1 MTDRLRVAV
10 RRALRI
16 AAPSQWA
23 ARLVVLLAPFVVVLA
38 AATAGAEVPRWS
50 CSWCCSRPARRRSR
64 PDTHAVG
71 ATLLVLLV
79 FWWWSGP
86 AASDGPV
93 LLAAAGVVALHVAGT
108 LAGYA
113 PAATGLD
120 AGLVRLWL
128 QRAGLLWLVAV
139 LAWGA
144 RRVADA
150 GALDTVLG
158 LVLLAAVCWW
168 AALPLRPHPAAREVR
183 DAGAPDRGVR
193 RAGALAGRAGAAAA
207 GSRRTA

>member
-1 MTDRLRVAV
+1 MTGRLRVAV

-38 AATAGAEVPRWS
+38 AGTAGAEVPRWVLLVVLLTAGAS
-50 CSWCCSRPARRRSR
+50 AVR

-86 AASDGPV
+86 AASDGPA
-93 LLAAAGVVALHVAGT
+93 LLAAAGMVALHVAGT

-113 PAATGLD
+113 PAATSLD
-120 AGLVRLWL
+120 AALVRLWL
-128 QRAGLLWLVAV
+128 QRAGLLCLVAL
-139 LAWGA
+139 LAWAA

-150 GALDTVLG
+150 SAIDTVLG
-158 LVLLAAVCWW
+158 LVLVAVVCWW
-168 AALPLRPHPAAREVR
+168 AAVRYGRTRPLG
-183 DAGAPDRGVR
+183 GA
-193 RAGALAGRAGAAAA
+193 
-207 GSRRTA
+207 

>member
-1 MTDRLRVAV
+1 MPRWVL
-10 RRALRI
+10 
-16 AAPSQWA
+16 
-23 ARLVVLLAPFVVVLA
+23 LVVLL
-38 AATAGAEVPRWS
+38 TAGAS
-50 CSWCCSRPARRRSR
+50 ALR

-128 QRAGLLWLVAV
+128 QRAGLLWLVAL

-150 GALDTVLG
+150 SAIDTVLG

-168 AALPLRPHPAAREVR
+168 AAVRYGRTRPLG
-183 DAGAPDRGVR
+183 GA
-193 RAGALAGRAGAAAA
+193 
-207 GSRRTA
+207 

>member
-1 MTDRLRVAV
+1 MRL
-10 RRALRI
+10 

-38 AATAGAEVPRWS
+38 AVTAGVEVPRWFLLVVLLTAGAS
-50 CSWCCSRPARRRSR
+50 ALR
-64 PDTHAVG
+64 PDTHTVL

-86 AASDGPV
+86 AASDGSV
-93 LLAAAGVVALHVAGT
+93 LLAAVGVVALHVAGT
-108 LAGYA
+108 MAGYA

-128 QRAGLLWLVAV
+128 QRAGLLWLVAL

-144 RRVADA
+144 RRMADA
-150 GALDTVLG
+150 SALDTVLG

-168 AALPLRPHPAAREVR
+168 AALRYGRTRPLG
-183 DAGAPDRGVR
+183 GA
-193 RAGALAGRAGAAAA
+193 
-207 GSRRTA
+207 

>member
-1 MTDRLRVAV
+1 MTGRLRVAV
-10 RRALRI
+10 RRALRV

-38 AATAGAEVPRWS
+38 ATTAGADAPRWFLALVLLTAGAS
-50 CSWCCSRPARRRSR
+50 ALR

-71 ATLLVLLV
+71 ATVLVLLV

-93 LLAAAGVVALHVAGT
+93 LLAAAGMVALHVAGT

-113 PAATGLD
+113 PAATRLD

-128 QRAGLLWLVAV
+128 QRAGLLCLVAL

-150 GALDTVLG
+150 SAFDTVLG

-168 AALPLRPHPAAREVR
+168 AALRYGRTRPL
-183 DAGAPDRGVR
+183 G
-193 RAGALAGRAGAAAA
+193 
-207 GSRRTA
+207 GS

>member
-1 MTDRLRVAV
+1 MTGRLRVAV

-16 AAPSQWA
+16 AASSQWA

-38 AATAGAEVPRWS
+38 AGTAGAEVPRWVLLVVLLTAGAS
-50 CSWCCSRPARRRSR
+50 ALR

-86 AASDGPV
+86 AASDGPA
-93 LLAAAGVVALHVAGT
+93 LLAAAGMVALHVAGT

-113 PAATGLD
+113 PAATSLD
-120 AGLVRLWL
+120 AALVRLWL
-128 QRAGLLWLVAV
+128 QRAGLLWLVAL

-150 GALDTVLG
+150 SAIDTVLG
-158 LVLLAAVCWW
+158 LVLVAVVCWW
-168 AALPLRPHPAAREVR
+168 AAVRYGRTRPLG
-183 DAGAPDRGVR
+183 GA
-193 RAGALAGRAGAAAA
+193 
-207 GSRRTA
+207 

>member
-1 MTDRLRVAV
+1 MTRRLRVAV

-23 ARLVVLLAPFVVVLA
+23 ARLVVLVAPFVVVLA
-38 AATAGAEVPRWS
+38 SGVAGAQVPGWFLLVVLFTAGAS
-50 CSWCCSRPARRRSR
+50 ALR

-93 LLAAAGVVALHVAGT
+93 LLAAVGVVALHVAGT

-128 QRAGLLWLVAV
+128 QRAGLLLLVAV
-139 LAWGA
+139 VAWGA
-144 RRVADA
+144 RRVGDP
-150 GALDTVLG
+150 GALDTVVG

-168 AALPLRPHPAAREVR
+168 AALRYGRTRPV
-183 DAGAPDRGVR
+183 GG
-193 RAGALAGRAGAAAA
+193 L
-207 GSRRTA
+207 